1 MRLVIG
7 IAVPLSICVI
17 GGAAGCRKADL
28 QGAKAEVQETSI
40 KLDLPAVPDFAM
52 PQPNPDGT
60 NPVAVMRLK
69 GNKFL
74 DTEVRVKG
82 YVVWIYDCAT
92 AIRTPQMTDKEVATI
107 LENEPERCSRP
118 HFTLGD
124 KPDTPPDRGIW
135 VVDVPR
141 APRKDDK
148 LLGPEIYAQ
157 MEAEWKALPPFKL
170 GDEVTVTGTWAL
182 LSPKG
187 FRHSDGL
194 LVYKGMTNNTAP
206 VAPGPGTPGAPAP
219 AAPGGAAPAA
229 PGGAPQKAPGA
240 PQK

>member
-7 IAVPLSICVI
+7 IAVPLSICAI
-17 GGAAGCRKADL
+17 AGATGCRKADL

-40 KLDLPAVPDFAM
+40 KLDLPAVPEFSM
-52 PQPNPDGT
+52 PQPNADGT
-60 NPVAVMRLK
+60 HPVAEMRLK

-170 GDEVTVTGTWAL
+170 GEEVTVTGTWSL

-194 LVYKGMTNNTAP
+194 VVYKQMANNTAP
-206 VAPGPGTPGAPAP
+206 VAPGPGAPGAPGAP
-219 AAPGGAAPAA
+219 PA
-229 PGGAPQKAPGA
+229 PGGAPAAPTKAPGA